1 MSCIDRKCDQC
12 GTNLLKEKLKPISN
26 DEVSVVKW
34 NAWGVVKSVN
44 PKTEKEITKRQEVVK
59 SGPPSELVATLI
71 VELESLSVHLFEA
84 WWQQEQFSELGKN
97 FPEKAVVLT
106 IDFAENYTCFSQNE
120 IQGAHWTK
128 DSVTIHPCIAL
139 YRCPKDNVIID
150 ECVDIISNDLL
161 HDSHAVH
168 KYTTEVMQHLKV
180 MREIQFEHVYVISD
194 GCAAHYKSKVPFMDI
209 SCSIDDHQVTMERC
223 FYGSRHG
230 KNRCDGEAGVLKSM
244 ATRAVKNR
252 ETTIQRAED
261 FYKTVKILEK
271 KAENPDGSCIH
282 TRRTILW
289 IDRDNIVHQRSDRD
303 SKTVH
308 GTRKLHSILGV
319 RRGEIKTRRLSC
331 FCVECTH
338 NNPDGCLNADYVDTW
353 KAVQ

>member
-1 MSCIDRKCDQC
+1 
-12 GTNLLKEKLKPISN
+12 
-26 DEVSVVKW
+26 
-34 NAWGVVKSVN
+34 
-44 PKTEKEITKRQEVVK
+44 
-59 SGPPSELVATLI
+59 
-71 VELESLSVHLFEA
+71 
-84 WWQQEQFSELGKN
+84 
-97 FPEKAVVLT
+97 
-106 IDFAENYTCFSQNE
+106 
-120 IQGAHWTK
+120 
-128 DSVTIHPCIAL
+128 
-139 YRCPKDNVIID
+139 
-150 ECVDIISNDLL
+150 
-161 HDSHAVH
+161 
-168 KYTTEVMQHLKV
+168 

-244 ATRAVKNR
+244 TTRAVINR

-353 KAVQ
+353 KAVQMKRIL